1 MRSPIVERNDFF
13 PNEKNKSQTSY
24 NDGSQTVAGYD
35 LSTSNY
41 LQEIDDYGFENVE
54 DEVVDC
60 EGE

>member
-1 MRSPIVERNDFF
+1 MTFF